1 MLFLDSRSQN
11 EHKEGTRG
19 GQRVDWRHWFQEEQ
33 EGWWDSQEDEGRRAS
48 RQGLPESIRVQCN
61 GRARTVVVHEE
72 RPPTQQE
79 GREHGGH
86 GDLLEGRISQK
97 FTRLA
102 S

>member
-1 MLFLDSRSQN
+1 MLFLGSRSQY

-79 GREHGGH
+79 G
-86 GDLLEGRISQK
+86 EGAWRPWRPS
-97 FTRLA
+97 
-102 S
+102 